1 MAVWCMRNASGHNYR
16 NSSFIVDLAIWGR
29 YHVPQNAFLVINTIT
44 VVITVVV
51 VVVVVVVVS
60 ASLC

>member
-1 MAVWCMRNASGHNYR
+1 M
-16 NSSFIVDLAIWGR
+16 DLAIWGR